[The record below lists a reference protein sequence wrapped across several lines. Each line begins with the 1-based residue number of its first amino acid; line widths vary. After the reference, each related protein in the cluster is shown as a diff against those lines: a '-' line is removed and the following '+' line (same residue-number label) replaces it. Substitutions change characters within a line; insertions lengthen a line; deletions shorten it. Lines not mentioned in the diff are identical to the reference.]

1 MAKILK
7 VTPNELRGGANRLD
21 DEKTTVSGIAVPDH
35 SSAASGL
42 AGFASAS
49 KLYRAHDTVSAALQ
63 VSGDRF
69 GQMGSLLRETATT
82 FEFVSSTLAPGAV
95 KEPWMST
102 HVAEG
107 LTAMGDMPTT
117 VPRLRT

>member
-7 VTPNELRGGANRLD
+7 VTPNELRGGATRLD
-21 DEKTTVSGIAVPDH
+21 DEKTTICGIAVPDH

-49 KLYRAHDTVSAALQ
+49 RLPGARDTVSGALKT
-63 VSGDRF
+63 SGDRF
-69 GQMGSLLRETATT
+69 GLMGSLLRETANA
-82 FEFVSSTLAPGAV
+82 FEFASSTLAAGTV
-95 KEPWMST
+95 KPPWMST
-102 HVAEG
+102 YIADG

-117 VPRLRT
+117 VPRLRA